1 MNYVNPNQP
10 SSQIEEVSDGFQIKL
25 KCDLDYH
32 LKKCFSPIVDEY
44 NLTLKFENGL
54 IVIS

>member
-1 MNYVNPNQP
+1 MNCVNPDQP

-32 LKKCFSPIVDEY
+32 LKKCFSPIVDNY
-44 NLTLKFENGL
+44 KLTLKFENGL